1 VTGQPRGI
9 ADLRSLDA
17 VFGALGHQSRR
28 TILLV
33 LLARGG
39 EMTSGEMVHAAL
51 RGRQRVYQLDS
62 GRLRSVAGGWLA
74 RFDTQVTAPGARLP
88 G

>member
-1 VTGQPRGI
+1 
-9 ADLRSLDA
+9 
-17 VFGALGHQSRR
+17 
-28 TILLV
+28 
-33 LLARGG
+33 
-39 EMTSGEMVHAAL
+39 MTSGEIAARFDCSWPTTSRHLGILQDAGLVHAAL